1 MQPSVNCIG
10 KMKSKVNFLNKDIQT
25 QKDNLNSAIL
35 ELMSRDYIQQKPNF
49 LEKLKELRNDIQNDF
64 YTVVVLGEF
73 KRGKSTFV
81 NALLGK
87 SLLPMD
93 VLPETATINALM
105 YRDTPTV
112 QVVLQDG
119 SIEMGEPTA
128 EYLKRF
134 SARQDGNEAEKVRY
148 IKIGYPSE
156 LLNNRVILVDTPGV
170 SDLDEQRC
178 DVTYEFIPKANA
190 VIFLMDA
197 NSPLKKTEK
206 DFIEERLLPQGINN
220 ILFLLNKYDSVDEEE
235 EDCDLAEETSI
246 RLSNAFQREIPV
258 YPVSARWAL
267 DGLEQAN
274 EAMIEASQIKNVRSE
289 LEKMLTSGETSATKV
304 IGWTRRF
311 KSLAEGILQDISTE
325 ENLCQMDKE
334 GIQRILNELDEM
346 LQEHQHN
353 KKNIEV
359 YVAKRKDEINIMV
372 AKSLQYFN
380 GRLNEN
386 IKDMVDD
393 YRGADFKNFMENK
406 ITKRIQKQLEA
417 WTGMYTSHINN
428 LLKSL
433 ENELS
438 YGLSYYFQQRI
449 QVAADVGQEV
459 RISKAELNINAIDVS
474 NANIQA
480 GMVAAAGG
488 IALMAT
494 VGSVVMPVIGLAA
507 APFLKDYFLDKK
519 LAEAKKAAIPEV
531 DVQLAKAIKQLQIEV
546 FKYIDNRI
554 TGIQQNTEY
563 AYEQILIDMKNK
575 YQQQM
580 DDQQASKAQVE
591 HKLSILNDETKAIKK
606 IVETLA

>member
-1 MQPSVNCIG
+1 MQPPTDCIE
-10 KMKSKVNFLNKDIQT
+10 KMKSKVNFLNTDIQT
-25 QKDNLNSAIL
+25 QKDNLNTAIL
-35 ELMSRDYIQQKPNF
+35 QLLSRDYIQQKPNI

-81 NALLGK
+81 NALLGT

-93 VLPETATINALM
+93 ILPETATINAIM

-119 SIEMGEPTA
+119 SIEKGEPTA

-156 LLNNRVILVDTPGV
+156 LLKNRVILVDTPGV

-190 VIFLMDA
+190 VIFLLDA

-206 DFIEERLLPQGINN
+206 DFIEERLLPQNISN

-235 EDCDLAEETSI
+235 DEELIEETSA

-267 DGLEQAN
+267 EGLEQSN
-274 EAMIEASQIKNVRSE
+274 EAMIDASQINNIRTE
-289 LEKMLTSGETSATKV
+289 LTKMMTDGATSTAKL
-304 IGWTRRF
+304 IGWSRRF
-311 KSLAEGILQDISTE
+311 KSIVSSVLHEISNE
-325 ENLCQMDKE
+325 KQLCQMDKE
-334 GIQRILNELDEM
+334 SIQKLLNELDEM
-346 LQEHQHN
+346 LKEHQHN

-359 YVAKRKDEINIMV
+359 YVSRRKEEINVMV

-386 IKDMVDD
+386 IMDMVKD
-393 YRGADFKNFMENK
+393 YRGADFKIFMENK

-417 WTGMYTSHINN
+417 WVGMYTSHINN
-428 LLKSL
+428 LLQSL

-449 QVAADVGQEV
+449 KVAADLGQDV
-459 RISKAELNINAIDVS
+459 RISKAELNINAMDIS
-474 NANIQA
+474 NASVQA
-480 GMVAAAGG
+480 GIVAAAGG

-494 VGSVVMPVIGLAA
+494 VGGLVMPVIGFAA
-507 APFLKDYFLDKK
+507 TPFLKDYFLDKK

-531 DVQLAKAIKQLQIEV
+531 DVQLAKAIQQLQIEV

-554 TGIQQNTEY
+554 AGIQQNTEY
-563 AYEQILIDMKNK
+563 AYEQILLDLKKK

-580 DDQQASKAQVE
+580 DNQQDSKLQVE
-591 HKLSILNDETKAIKK
+591 KKLEILN
-606 IVETLA
+606 VEAKEINDIADNIA

>member
-1 MQPSVNCIG
+1 
-10 KMKSKVNFLNKDIQT
+10 MKSKVNFLNTDIQT
-25 QKDNLNSAIL
+25 QKDNLNTAIL
-35 ELMSRDYIQQKPNF
+35 QLLSRDYIQQKPNI

-81 NALLGK
+81 NALLGT

-93 VLPETATINALM
+93 ILPETATINAIM

-119 SIEMGEPTA
+119 SIEKGEPTA

-156 LLNNRVILVDTPGV
+156 LLKNRVILVDTPGV

-190 VIFLMDA
+190 VIFLLDA

-206 DFIEERLLPQGINN
+206 DFIEERLLPQNISN

-235 EDCDLAEETSI
+235 DEELIEETTA

-267 DGLEQAN
+267 EGLEQSN
-274 EAMIEASQIKNVRSE
+274 EAMIEASQINNIRTE
-289 LEKMLTSGETSATKV
+289 LTKMMTDGATSTAKL
-304 IGWTRRF
+304 IGWSRRF
-311 KSLAEGILQDISTE
+311 KSIVSSVLNEISNE
-325 ENLCQMDKE
+325 KQLCQMDKE
-334 GIQRILNELDEM
+334 SIQKLLNELDEM
-346 LQEHQHN
+346 LKEHQHN

-359 YVAKRKDEINIMV
+359 YVSRRKEEINVMV

-386 IKDMVDD
+386 IMDMVKD
-393 YRGADFKNFMENK
+393 YRGADFKIFMENK

-417 WTGMYTSHINN
+417 WVGMYTSHINN
-428 LLKSL
+428 LLQSL

-449 QVAADVGQEV
+449 KVAADLGQDV
-459 RISKAELNINAIDVS
+459 RISKAELSINAMDIS
-474 NANIQA
+474 NASVQA
-480 GMVAAAGG
+480 GIVAAAGG

-494 VGSVVMPVIGLAA
+494 VGGLVMPVIGFAA

-531 DVQLAKAIKQLQIEV
+531 DVQLAKAIQQLQIEV

-554 TGIQQNTEY
+554 SGIQQNTEY
-563 AYEQILIDMKNK
+563 AYEQILLDLKKK

-580 DDQQASKAQVE
+580 DNQQDSKLQVE
-591 HKLSILNDETKAIKK
+591 KKLEILNAEAKEINDITDNIA
-606 IVETLA
+606 

>member
-1 MQPSVNCIG
+1 
-10 KMKSKVNFLNKDIQT
+10 MKSKVNFLNTDIQT
-25 QKDNLNSAIL
+25 QKDNLNTAIL
-35 ELMSRDYIQQKPNF
+35 QLLSRDYIQQKPNI

-81 NALLGK
+81 NALLGT

-93 VLPETATINALM
+93 ILPETATINAIM

-119 SIEMGEPTA
+119 SIEKGEPTA

-156 LLNNRVILVDTPGV
+156 LLKNRVILVDTPGV

-190 VIFLMDA
+190 VIFLLDA

-206 DFIEERLLPQGINN
+206 DFIEERHLPQNISN

-235 EDCDLAEETSI
+235 DEELIEETTA
-246 RLSNAFQREIPV
+246 RLSNAFQLEIPV

-267 DGLEQAN
+267 EGLEQYN
-274 EAMIEASQIKNVRSE
+274 EAMIEASQINNIRTE
-289 LEKMLTSGETSATKV
+289 LTKMMTDGATSTAKL
-304 IGWTRRF
+304 IGWSRRF
-311 KSLAEGILQDISTE
+311 KSIVSSVLNEISNE
-325 ENLCQMDKE
+325 KQLCQMDKE
-334 GIQRILNELDEM
+334 SIQKLLNELDEM
-346 LQEHQHN
+346 LKEHQHN

-359 YVAKRKDEINIMV
+359 YVSRRKEEINVMV

-386 IKDMVDD
+386 IMDMVED
-393 YRGADFKNFMENK
+393 YRGADFKIFMENK

-417 WTGMYTSHINN
+417 WVGMYTSHINN
-428 LLKSL
+428 LLQSL

-438 YGLSYYFQQRI
+438 CGLSYYFQQRI
-449 QVAADVGQEV
+449 KVAADLGQDV
-459 RISKAELNINAIDVS
+459 RISKAELNINAMDIS
-474 NANIQA
+474 NASVQA
-480 GMVAAAGG
+480 GIVAAAGG

-494 VGSVVMPVIGLAA
+494 VGGLVMPVIGFAA
-507 APFLKDYFLDKK
+507 APFLKDYFLEKK
-519 LAEAKKAAIPEV
+519 LTEAKKAAIPEV
-531 DVQLAKAIKQLQIEV
+531 DVQLAKAIQQLQIEV

-554 TGIQQNTEY
+554 SGIQQNTEY
-563 AYEQILIDMKNK
+563 AYEQILLDLKKK

-580 DDQQASKAQVE
+580 DNQQDSKLQVE
-591 HKLSILNDETKAIKK
+591 KKLEILNAEAKEINDITDNIA
-606 IVETLA
+606 

>member
-1 MQPSVNCIG
+1 MQPPTDCIE
-10 KMKSKVNFLNKDIQT
+10 KMKSKVKFLNTDIQT
-25 QKDNLNSAIL
+25 QKDNLNTAIL
-35 ELMSRDYIQQKPNF
+35 QLLSRDYIQQKPNI

-81 NALLGK
+81 NALLGT

-93 VLPETATINALM
+93 ILPETATINAIM

-119 SIEMGEPTA
+119 SIEKGEPTA

-156 LLNNRVILVDTPGV
+156 LLKNRVILVDTPGV

-190 VIFLMDA
+190 VIFLLDA

-206 DFIEERLLPQGINN
+206 DFIEERLLPQNISN

-235 EDCDLAEETSI
+235 DEELIEETTA

-267 DGLEQAN
+267 EGLEQSN
-274 EAMIEASQIKNVRSE
+274 EAMIEASQINNVRTE
-289 LEKMLTSGETSATKV
+289 LTKMMTDGATSTAKL
-304 IGWTRRF
+304 IGWSRRF
-311 KSLAEGILQDISTE
+311 KSIVSSVLHEISNE
-325 ENLCQMDKE
+325 KQLCQMDKE
-334 GIQRILNELDEM
+334 SIHKLLNDEM
-346 LQEHQHN
+346 LKEHQHN

-359 YVAKRKDEINIMV
+359 YVSRRKEEINVMV

-386 IKDMVDD
+386 IMDMVED

-417 WTGMYTSHINN
+417 WVGMYTSHINN
-428 LLKSL
+428 LLQSL

-438 YGLSYYFQQRI
+438 CGLSYYFQQRI
-449 QVAADVGQEV
+449 KVAADLGQDV
-459 RISKAELNINAIDVS
+459 RISKAELNINAMDIS
-474 NANIQA
+474 NASVQA
-480 GMVAAAGG
+480 GIVAAAGG

-494 VGSVVMPVIGLAA
+494 VGGLVMPVIGFAA

-531 DVQLAKAIKQLQIEV
+531 DVQLAKAIQQLQIEV

-554 TGIQQNTEY
+554 SGIQQNTEY
-563 AYEQILIDMKNK
+563 AYEQILLDLKKK

-580 DDQQASKAQVE
+580 DNQQDTKLQVE
-591 HKLSILNDETKAIKK
+591 KKLEILNAEAKEINDITDNIA
-606 IVETLA
+606 

>member
-1 MQPSVNCIG
+1 
-10 KMKSKVNFLNKDIQT
+10 MKSKVKFLNTDIQT
-25 QKDNLNSAIL
+25 QKDNLNTAIL
-35 ELMSRDYIQQKPNF
+35 QLLSRDYIQQKPNI

-81 NALLGK
+81 NALLGT

-93 VLPETATINALM
+93 ILPETATINAIM

-119 SIEMGEPTA
+119 SIEKGEPTA

-156 LLNNRVILVDTPGV
+156 LLKNRVILVDTPGV

-190 VIFLMDA
+190 VIFLLDA

-206 DFIEERLLPQGINN
+206 DFIEERHLPQNISN

-235 EDCDLAEETSI
+235 DEELIEETTA
-246 RLSNAFQREIPV
+246 RLSNAFQLEIPV

-267 DGLEQAN
+267 EGLEQYN
-274 EAMIEASQIKNVRSE
+274 EAMIEASQINNIRTE
-289 LEKMLTSGETSATKV
+289 LTKMMTDGATSTAKL
-304 IGWTRRF
+304 IGWSRRF
-311 KSLAEGILQDISTE
+311 KSIVSSVLNEISNE
-325 ENLCQMDKE
+325 KQLCQMDKE
-334 GIQRILNELDEM
+334 SIQKLLNELDEM
-346 LQEHQHN
+346 LKEHQHN

-359 YVAKRKDEINIMV
+359 YVSRRKEEINVMV

-386 IKDMVDD
+386 IMDMVED
-393 YRGADFKNFMENK
+393 YRGADFKIFMENK

-417 WTGMYTSHINN
+417 WVGMYTSHINN
-428 LLKSL
+428 LLQSL

-438 YGLSYYFQQRI
+438 CGLSYYFQQRI
-449 QVAADVGQEV
+449 KVAADLGQDV
-459 RISKAELNINAIDVS
+459 RISKAELNINAMDIS
-474 NANIQA
+474 NASVQA
-480 GMVAAAGG
+480 GIVAAAGG

-494 VGSVVMPVIGLAA
+494 VGGLVMPVIGFAA
-507 APFLKDYFLDKK
+507 APFLKDYFLEKK
-519 LAEAKKAAIPEV
+519 LTEAKKAAIPEV
-531 DVQLAKAIKQLQIEV
+531 DVQLAKAIQQLQIEV

-554 TGIQQNTEY
+554 SGIQQNTEY
-563 AYEQILIDMKNK
+563 AYEQILLDLKKK

-580 DDQQASKAQVE
+580 DNQQDSKLQVE
-591 HKLSILNDETKAIKK
+591 KKLEILNAEAKEINDITDNIA
-606 IVETLA
+606 

>member
-1 MQPSVNCIG
+1 MQPPTDCIE
-10 KMKSKVNFLNKDIQT
+10 KMKSKVNFLNTDIQT
-25 QKDNLNSAIL
+25 QKDNLNTAIL
-35 ELMSRDYIQQKPNF
+35 QLLSRDYIQQKPNI

-81 NALLGK
+81 NALLGT

-93 VLPETATINALM
+93 ILPETATINAIM

-119 SIEMGEPTA
+119 SIEKGEPTA

-156 LLNNRVILVDTPGV
+156 LLKNRVILVDTPGV

-190 VIFLMDA
+190 VIFLLDA

-206 DFIEERLLPQGINN
+206 DFIEERLLPQNISN

-235 EDCDLAEETSI
+235 DEELIEETTA

-267 DGLEQAN
+267 EGLEQSN
-274 EAMIEASQIKNVRSE
+274 EAMIEASQINNIRTE
-289 LEKMLTSGETSATKV
+289 LTKMMTDGATSTAKL
-304 IGWTRRF
+304 IGWSRRF
-311 KSLAEGILQDISTE
+311 KSIVSSVLHEISNE
-325 ENLCQMDKE
+325 KQLCQMDKE
-334 GIQRILNELDEM
+334 SIQKLLNELDEM
-346 LQEHQHN
+346 LKEHQHN

-359 YVAKRKDEINIMV
+359 YVSRRKEEINVMV

-386 IKDMVDD
+386 IMDMVKD
-393 YRGADFKNFMENK
+393 YRGADFKIFMENK

-417 WTGMYTSHINN
+417 WVGMYTSHINN
-428 LLKSL
+428 LLQSL

-449 QVAADVGQEV
+449 KVAADLGQDV
-459 RISKAELNINAIDVS
+459 RISKAELSINAMDIS
-474 NANIQA
+474 NASVQA
-480 GMVAAAGG
+480 GIVAAAGG

-494 VGSVVMPVIGLAA
+494 VGGLVMPVIGFAA
-507 APFLKDYFLDKK
+507 TPFLKDYFLDKK

-531 DVQLAKAIKQLQIEV
+531 DVQLAKAIQQLQIEV

-554 TGIQQNTEY
+554 AGIQQNTEY
-563 AYEQILIDMKNK
+563 AYEQILLDLKEK

-580 DDQQASKAQVE
+580 DNQQDSKLQVE
-591 HKLSILNDETKAIKK
+591 KKLEILN
-606 IVETLA
+606 VEAKEINDIADNIA